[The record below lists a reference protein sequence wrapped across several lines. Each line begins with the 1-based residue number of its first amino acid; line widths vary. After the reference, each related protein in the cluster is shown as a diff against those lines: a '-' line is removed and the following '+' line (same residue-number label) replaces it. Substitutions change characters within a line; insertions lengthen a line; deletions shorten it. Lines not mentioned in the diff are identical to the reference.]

1 MTRYVLGRLASVI
14 FVLFAVSVITFSLMH
29 AVPGGPFD
37 EGKQRLPEAAKANI
51 LRKYGLDQPV
61 WKQYLKYMWNVLH
74 FDFGIPYQQPMTT
87 VTALIAQKW
96 AVTAQVGIMT
106 IVLSYGLGL
115 TMGLIAAYYQNSWID
130 TGVTFTAMLG
140 TTIPNFVVALWLL
153 LLFTFR
159 LKWLPMGGWSDERNW
174 LIPGVFS
181 KDWILPVVA
190 YSLRPFS
197 TVARYTRASV
207 VDAIHADYVRTAR
220 AKGLGERAI
229 VLRHVLKNAA
239 IPMITVLG
247 PDIPN
252 LMTGSFFIE
261 PTFRI
266 NGLGQYFVTSTFNRD
281 YPMIMALALL
291 IALLWSITNLLTD
304 IFYTWA
310 DPRVRFGGAE
320 GA

>member
-1 MTRYVLGRLASVI
+1 MTRYILGRLASVI

-51 LRKYGLDQPV
+51 LHKYGLDQPV

-96 AVTAQVGIMT
+96 RITAQVGIMT

-115 TMGLIAAYYQNSWID
+115 SMGLIAAYYQNSWID
-130 TGVTFTAMLG
+130 TLVTFTAMLG

-153 LLFTFR
+153 LFFTFR

-181 KDWILPVVA
+181 KDWIMPVVA

-197 TVARYTRASV
+197 TVARYTRSSV

-266 NGLGQYFVTSTFNRD
+266 PGLGQYFVTSTFNRD

-291 IALLWSITNLLTD
+291 IAFLWSITNLLTD

-310 DPRVRFGGAE
+310 DPRVRFDAARGT
-320 GA
+320 